1 MKVKLTVRR
10 TETREIITDIDDL
23 KEGEDLLS
31 MQVWRNAEAKV
42 NELPTD
48 AGEQTATITEVTRIA
63 QLERRA
69 DD

>member
-63 QLERRA
+63 QLERR
-69 DD
+69 DDD

>member
-42 NELPTD
+42 NELPAD

-63 QLERRA
+63 KLKRR
-69 DD
+69 DDD